1 MKCRYFIFA
10 VLCFIFGGTLVFA
23 DSSNFEAT
31 INMEPE
37 ITENQINLVLGFRGE
52 EAMAVS
58 ETITYDSSRITLL
71 DVVAIDNF
79 AVTLGEETI
88 DGKWHTIKVLA
99 DSMYSFTDTN
109 YAVAVFEVKDN
120 FKKDKT
126 NDLFLYNVEAV
137 GPEKSKYR
145 YRGDFLTLTRESV
158 SEMYFKIEP
167 INNNTKVNYFLKQY
181 LVIIIVIV
189 LVIIG
194 LIIFIILHIPSR
206 RKEENRQQDVGNAIK
221 SENFSGNNG
230 EKVMVNPNAVAEIG
244 ETKKVIN
251 LEDAIVVSDLKPFD
265 NNPTKVETDQVIPTP
280 NDARVDVQIDPFNMK
295 LEDAA
300 STSVQEIPESVV
312 NKEEVETPK
321 VAEPP
326 KVDIIDTS
334 VNSIN
339 NNGAIPIEP
348 QKPENDL
355 KAPILTVEI
364 GSEDVETIDE
374 DKDSTNHP
382 TNINGIIVLLIATM
396 MALFSVNVYALE
408 DEEEYKVEDLRECL
422 VGNIPCESYLDYNDD
437 GKVDIVDVVFTRN
450 TIDVNFEKL
459 LNTDPGFKEMH
470 KFSPNINN
478 EEVKKTSQAIVVRST
493 TRKTAM
499 RTTKGGSKKT
509 TTKKDRTTRGT
520 TTRTSR
526 ETTTRTTRPTTT
538 RTTKGTTTRTTRTTT
553 QKATYQVN
561 VVANNGK
568 VISESVRT
576 VNAGATA
583 SFAFS
588 PNSGYMF
595 GSVSCTNGAKG
606 TFTKTSNTLKVSS
619 ISSNATC
626 TVNFVPRND
635 IRISVTG
642 KNGTYSPSY
651 KIVGYGGS
659 ASFTIKPSNG
669 FEIENASCTNGSH
682 SLSGNTLN
690 VSNVTSDSTCTVTY
704 KQATFTVRLFLNNSL
719 QSTETYHYNE
729 LYKGEVSSVPTNR
742 GSVKCN
748 GSSVTAS
755 KTKITDNSYLWS
767 FTRKVTGNMDCYI
780 TFN

>member
-52 EAMAVS
+52 EVMAIS

-79 AVTLGEETI
+79 SVTLGEETI

-181 LVIIIVIV
+181 LVIIVVIV

-230 EKVMVNPNAVAEIG
+230 ERVMVNPNAVAEIG

-300 STSVQEIPESVV
+300 STNVQEIPESVV

-493 TRKTAM
+493 TRKTAI
-499 RTTKGGSKKT
+499 RTTKGTNNNKT
-509 TTKKDRTTRGT
+509 TTNNRTTKGTTARTTKSTTSRTTRGT

-526 ETTTRTTRPTTT
+526 
-538 RTTKGTTTRTTRTTT
+538 TTT
-553 QKATYQVN
+553 QKVTYQVN
-561 VVANNGK
+561 VVANNGS

-576 VNAGATA
+576 VNGGSSA
-583 SFAFS
+583 SFSFS

-626 TVNFVPRND
+626 TVNFIPRSD
-635 IRISVTG
+635 IRVSMTG
-642 KNGTYSPSY
+642 TNGTYSPSY

-659 ASFTIKPSNG
+659 ASFTIKPNNG
-669 FEIENASCTNGSH
+669 YEISRVSCTNGSY
-682 SLSGNTLN
+682 SLNGTTLN
-690 VSNVTSDSTCTVTY
+690 VSNITTDSTCTVSY
-704 KQATFTVRLFLNNSL
+704 EQAKYTVRVFINNSL
-719 QSTETYHYNE
+719 FDSRTMHYNE
-729 LYKGEVSSVPTNR
+729 TYSGSLGPIPTNR
-742 GSVKCN
+742 GTLKCN
-748 GSSVTAS
+748 GTSVTANKS
-755 KTKITDNSYLWS
+755 KVTENSYIWS
-767 FTRKVTGNMDCYI
+767 FSRKITGNMDCYL

>member
-52 EAMAVS
+52 EVMAVS

-181 LVIIIVIV
+181 LVIIVVIV

-251 LEDAIVVSDLKPFD
+251 LEDAIVVSDLKPFE

-280 NDARVDVQIDPFNMK
+280 NDASVNVQIDPFNMK

-300 STSVQEIPESVV
+300 STNVQEIPESVI

-339 NNGAIPIEP
+339 NNGAVPIETP
-348 QKPENDL
+348 KPENDL

-382 TNINGIIVLLIATM
+382 TNINGIIVLLIVTM

-493 TRKTAM
+493 TRKTAI
-499 RTTKGGSKKT
+499 RTTKGANKKT
-509 TTKKDRTTRGT
+509 TTKKESNNRTTRSTSTRTSRSTTSRTTRGT
-520 TTRTSR
+520 SSRTVKS
-526 ETTTRTTRPTTT
+526 
-538 RTTKGTTTRTTRTTT
+538 TT
-553 QKATYQVN
+553 QKETYQVN
-561 VVANNGK
+561 VVANNGS
-568 VISESVRT
+568 VISESART

-626 TVNFVPRND
+626 TVNFIPRSD
-635 IRISVTG
+635 IRVSMTG
-642 KNGTYSPSY
+642 TNGTYSPSY

-659 ASFTIKPSNG
+659 ASFTIKPNNG
-669 FEIENASCTNGSH
+669 YEISRVSCTNGSY
-682 SLSGNTLN
+682 SLNGTTLN
-690 VSNVTSDSTCTVTY
+690 VSNITTDSTCTVSY
-704 KQATFTVRLFLNNSL
+704 EQAKYTVRVFINNSL
-719 QSTETYHYNE
+719 SDSRTMHYNE
-729 LYKGEVSSVPTNR
+729 TYSGILGPIPTNR
-742 GSVKCN
+742 GTLKCN
-748 GSSVTAS
+748 GTSVTANKS
-755 KTKITDNSYLWS
+755 KVTENSYIWS
-767 FTRKVTGNMDCYI
+767 FSRKITGNMDCYL

>member
-52 EAMAVS
+52 EVMAVS

-181 LVIIIVIV
+181 LVIIVVIV

-300 STSVQEIPESVV
+300 STNVQEIPESVV

-339 NNGAIPIEP
+339 NNGAVPIETP
-348 QKPENDL
+348 KPENDL

-382 TNINGIIVLLIATM
+382 TNINGIIVLLIVTM

-493 TRKTAM
+493 TRKTAI
-499 RTTKGGSKKT
+499 RTTKGANKKT
-509 TTKKDRTTRGT
+509 TTKKESNNRTTRSTSTRTSRSTTSRTTRGT
-520 TTRTSR
+520 SSRTVKS
-526 ETTTRTTRPTTT
+526 
-538 RTTKGTTTRTTRTTT
+538 TT
-553 QKATYQVN
+553 QKETYQVN
-561 VVANNGK
+561 VVANNGS
-568 VISESVRT
+568 VVSESART

-626 TVNFVPRND
+626 TVNFIPRSD
-635 IRISVTG
+635 IRVSMTG
-642 KNGTYSPSY
+642 TNGTYSPSY

-659 ASFTIKPSNG
+659 ASFTIKPNNG
-669 FEIENASCTNGSH
+669 YEISRVSCTNGSY
-682 SLSGNTLN
+682 SLNGTTLN
-690 VSNVTSDSTCTVTY
+690 VSNITTDSTCTVSY
-704 KQATFTVRLFLNNSL
+704 EQAKYTVRVFINNSL
-719 QSTETYHYNE
+719 SDSKTMHYNE
-729 LYKGEVSSVPTNR
+729 TYSGILGPIPTNR
-742 GSVKCN
+742 GTLKCN
-748 GSSVTAS
+748 GTSVTANKS
-755 KTKITDNSYLWS
+755 KVTENSYIWS
-767 FTRKVTGNMDCYI
+767 FSRKITGNMDCYL

>member
-52 EAMAVS
+52 EVMAVS

-181 LVIIIVIV
+181 LVIIVVIV

-300 STSVQEIPESVV
+300 STNVQEIPESVV

-374 DKDSTNHP
+374 DKDSTNHS

-493 TRKTAM
+493 TRKTAI
-499 RTTKGGSKKT
+499 RTTKGTNNNKT
-509 TTKKDRTTRGT
+509 TTNNRTTKGTTARTTKSTTLRTTRGT

-526 ETTTRTTRPTTT
+526 
-538 RTTKGTTTRTTRTTT
+538 TTT
-553 QKATYQVN
+553 QKVTYQVN
-561 VVANNGK
+561 VVANNGS

-576 VNAGATA
+576 VNGGSSA
-583 SFAFS
+583 SFSFS

-626 TVNFVPRND
+626 TVNFIPRSD
-635 IRISVTG
+635 IRVSMTG
-642 KNGTYSPSY
+642 TNGTYSPSY

-659 ASFTIKPSNG
+659 ASFTIKPNNG
-669 FEIENASCTNGSH
+669 YEISRVSCTNGSY
-682 SLSGNTLN
+682 SLNGTTLN
-690 VSNVTSDSTCTVTY
+690 VSNITTDSTCTVSY
-704 KQATFTVRLFLNNSL
+704 EQAKYTVRVFINNSL
-719 QSTETYHYNE
+719 FDSRTMHYNE
-729 LYKGEVSSVPTNR
+729 TYSGSLGPIPTNR
-742 GSVKCN
+742 GTLKCN
-748 GSSVTAS
+748 GTSVTANKS
-755 KTKITDNSYLWS
+755 KVTENSYIWS
-767 FTRKVTGNMDCYI
+767 FSRKITGNMDCYL

>member
-52 EAMAVS
+52 EVMAVS

-181 LVIIIVIV
+181 LVIIVVIV

-230 EKVMVNPNAVAEIG
+230 ERVMVNPNAVAEIG

-251 LEDAIVVSDLKPFD
+251 LEDAIVVSDLKPFE

-280 NDARVDVQIDPFNMK
+280 NDASVNVQIDPFNMK

-300 STSVQEIPESVV
+300 STNVQEIPESVV

-493 TRKTAM
+493 TRKTAI
-499 RTTKGGSKKT
+499 RTTKGTNNNKT
-509 TTKKDRTTRGT
+509 TTNNRTTKGTTARTTKSTTSRTTRGT

-526 ETTTRTTRPTTT
+526 
-538 RTTKGTTTRTTRTTT
+538 TTT
-553 QKATYQVN
+553 QKVTYQVN
-561 VVANNGK
+561 VVANNGS

-576 VNAGATA
+576 VNGGSSA

-606 TFTKTSNTLKVSS
+606 SYTKTSNTLKVSS
-619 ISSNATC
+619 ISTNATC

-659 ASFTIKPSNG
+659 ASFMIKPSNG
-669 FEIENASCTNGSH
+669 FEIENVSCTNGSY
-682 SLSGNTLN
+682 SLNGTTLN
-690 VSNVTSDSTCTVTY
+690 VSNITTDSTCTVSY
-704 KQATFTVRLFLNNSL
+704 EQAKYTVRAFINNSL
-719 QSTETYHYNE
+719 SDSRTMHYNE
-729 LYKGEVSSVPTNR
+729 TYSGILGPIPTNR
-742 GSVKCN
+742 GTLKCN
-748 GSSVTAS
+748 GTSVTANKS
-755 KTKITDNSYLWS
+755 KVTENSYIWS
-767 FTRKVTGNMDCYI
+767 FSRKITGNMDCYL

>member
-1 MKCRYFIFA
+1 MKCRYLIFT
-10 VLCFIFGGTLVFA
+10 VLCFIFGGSLVFA

-52 EAMAVS
+52 EVMAVS

-181 LVIIIVIV
+181 LVIIVVIV

-221 SENFSGNNG
+221 SENFNGNNG
-230 EKVMVNPNAVAEIG
+230 ERVMVNPNAVAEIG

-280 NDARVDVQIDPFNMK
+280 NDASVNVQIDPFNMK

-300 STSVQEIPESVV
+300 STNVQEIPESVV

-348 QKPENDL
+348 QKPKNDL

-493 TRKTAM
+493 TRKTAI
-499 RTTKGGSKKT
+499 RTTKGTNNNKT
-509 TTKKDRTTRGT
+509 TTNNRTTKGTTARTTKSTTSRTTRGT

-526 ETTTRTTRPTTT
+526 
-538 RTTKGTTTRTTRTTT
+538 TTT
-553 QKATYQVN
+553 QKVTYQVN
-561 VVANNGK
+561 VVANNGS

-576 VNAGATA
+576 VNGGSSA
-583 SFAFS
+583 SFSFS

-626 TVNFVPRND
+626 TVNFIPRSD
-635 IRISVTG
+635 IRVSMIGT
-642 KNGTYSPSY
+642 NGTYSPSY
-651 KIVGYGGS
+651 KIVGYGES
-659 ASFTIKPSNG
+659 ASFTIKPNNG
-669 FEIENASCTNGSH
+669 YEISRVSCTNGSY
-682 SLSGNTLN
+682 SLNGTTLN
-690 VSNVTSDSTCTVTY
+690 VSNITTDSTCTVSY
-704 KQATFTVRLFLNNSL
+704 EQAKYTVRVFINNSL
-719 QSTETYHYNE
+719 FDSRTMHYNE
-729 LYKGEVSSVPTNR
+729 TYSGSLGPIPTNR
-742 GSVKCN
+742 GTLKCN
-748 GSSVTAS
+748 GTSVTANKS
-755 KTKITDNSYLWS
+755 KVTENSYIWTFS
-767 FTRKVTGNMDCYI
+767 RKITGNMDCYL

>member
-52 EAMAVS
+52 EVMAIS

-79 AVTLGEETI
+79 SVTLGEETI

-181 LVIIIVIV
+181 LVIIVVIV

-221 SENFSGNNG
+221 SENFNGNNG
-230 EKVMVNPNAVAEIG
+230 ERVMVNPNAVAEIG

-280 NDARVDVQIDPFNMK
+280 NDASVNVQIDPFNMK

-300 STSVQEIPESVV
+300 STNVQEIPESVV

-348 QKPENDL
+348 QKPKNDL

-493 TRKTAM
+493 TRKTAI
-499 RTTKGGSKKT
+499 RTTKGTNNNKT
-509 TTKKDRTTRGT
+509 TTNNRTTKGTTARTTKSTTSRTTRGT

-526 ETTTRTTRPTTT
+526 
-538 RTTKGTTTRTTRTTT
+538 TTT
-553 QKATYQVN
+553 QKVTYQVN
-561 VVANNGK
+561 VVANNGS

-576 VNAGATA
+576 VNGGSSA
-583 SFAFS
+583 SFSFS

-626 TVNFVPRND
+626 TVNFIPRSD
-635 IRISVTG
+635 IRVSMIGT
-642 KNGTYSPSY
+642 NGTYSPSY
-651 KIVGYGGS
+651 KIVGYGES
-659 ASFTIKPSNG
+659 ASFTIKPNNG
-669 FEIENASCTNGSH
+669 YEISRVSCTNGSY
-682 SLSGNTLN
+682 SLNGTTLN
-690 VSNVTSDSTCTVTY
+690 VSNITTDSTCTVSY
-704 KQATFTVRLFLNNSL
+704 EQAKYTVRVFINNSL
-719 QSTETYHYNE
+719 FDSRTMHYNE
-729 LYKGEVSSVPTNR
+729 TYSGSLGPIPTNR
-742 GSVKCN
+742 GTLKCN
-748 GSSVTAS
+748 GTSVTANKS
-755 KTKITDNSYLWS
+755 KVTENSYIWTFS
-767 FTRKVTGNMDCYI
+767 RKITGNMDCYL

>member
-1 MKCRYFIFA
+1 MKCRYLIFT
-10 VLCFIFGGTLVFA
+10 VLCFIFGGSLVFA

-52 EAMAVS
+52 EVMAIS

-79 AVTLGEETI
+79 SVTLGEETI

-181 LVIIIVIV
+181 LVIIVVIV

-221 SENFSGNNG
+221 SENFNGNNG
-230 EKVMVNPNAVAEIG
+230 ERVMVNPNAVAEIG

-280 NDARVDVQIDPFNMK
+280 NDASVNVQIDPFNMK

-300 STSVQEIPESVV
+300 STNVQEIPESVV

-348 QKPENDL
+348 QKPKNDL

-493 TRKTAM
+493 TRKTAI
-499 RTTKGGSKKT
+499 RTTKGTNNNKT
-509 TTKKDRTTRGT
+509 TTNNRTTKGTTARTTKSTTSRTTRGT

-526 ETTTRTTRPTTT
+526 
-538 RTTKGTTTRTTRTTT
+538 TTT
-553 QKATYQVN
+553 QKVTYQVN
-561 VVANNGK
+561 VVANNGS

-576 VNAGATA
+576 VNGGSSA
-583 SFAFS
+583 SFSFS

-626 TVNFVPRND
+626 TVNFIPRSD
-635 IRISVTG
+635 IRVSMIGT
-642 KNGTYSPSY
+642 NGTYSPSY
-651 KIVGYGGS
+651 KIVGYGES
-659 ASFTIKPSNG
+659 ASFTIKPNNG
-669 FEIENASCTNGSH
+669 YEISRVSCTNGSY
-682 SLSGNTLN
+682 SLNGTTLN
-690 VSNVTSDSTCTVTY
+690 VSNITTDSTCTVSY
-704 KQATFTVRLFLNNSL
+704 EQAKYTVRVFINNSL
-719 QSTETYHYNE
+719 FDSRTMHYNE
-729 LYKGEVSSVPTNR
+729 TYSGSLGPIPTNR
-742 GSVKCN
+742 GTLKCN
-748 GSSVTAS
+748 GTSVTANKS
-755 KTKITDNSYLWS
+755 KVTENSYIWTFS
-767 FTRKVTGNMDCYI
+767 RKITGNMDCYL

>member
-1 MKCRYFIFA
+1 MKCRYLIFT
-10 VLCFIFGGTLVFA
+10 VLCFIFGGSLVFA

-52 EAMAVS
+52 EVMAVS

-181 LVIIIVIV
+181 LVIIVVIV

-221 SENFSGNNG
+221 SENFNGNNG
-230 EKVMVNPNAVAEIG
+230 ERVMVNPNAVAEIG

-265 NNPTKVETDQVIPTP
+265 NNPTKVETEQVIPTP
-280 NDARVDVQIDPFNMK
+280 NDASVNVQIDPFNMK

-300 STSVQEIPESVV
+300 STNVQEIPESVV

-348 QKPENDL
+348 QKPKNDL

-493 TRKTAM
+493 TRKTAI
-499 RTTKGGSKKT
+499 RTTKGTNNNKT
-509 TTKKDRTTRGT
+509 TTNNRTTKGTTARTTKSTTSRTTRGT

-526 ETTTRTTRPTTT
+526 
-538 RTTKGTTTRTTRTTT
+538 TTT
-553 QKATYQVN
+553 QKVTYQVN
-561 VVANNGK
+561 VVANNGS

-576 VNAGATA
+576 VNGGSSA
-583 SFAFS
+583 SFSFS

-626 TVNFVPRND
+626 TVNFIPRSD
-635 IRISVTG
+635 IRVSMIGT
-642 KNGTYSPSY
+642 NGTYSPSY
-651 KIVGYGGS
+651 KIVGYGES
-659 ASFTIKPSNG
+659 ASFTIKPNNG
-669 FEIENASCTNGSH
+669 YEISRVSCTNGSY
-682 SLSGNTLN
+682 SLNGTTLN
-690 VSNVTSDSTCTVTY
+690 VSNITTDSTCTVSY
-704 KQATFTVRLFLNNSL
+704 EQAKYTVRVFINNSL
-719 QSTETYHYNE
+719 FDSRTMHYNE
-729 LYKGEVSSVPTNR
+729 TYSGSLGPIPTNR
-742 GSVKCN
+742 GTLKCN
-748 GSSVTAS
+748 GTSVTANKS
-755 KTKITDNSYLWS
+755 KVTENSYIWTFS
-767 FTRKVTGNMDCYI
+767 RKITGNMDCYL

>member
-52 EAMAVS
+52 EVMAIS

-79 AVTLGEETI
+79 SVTLGEETI

-181 LVIIIVIV
+181 LVIIVVIV

-300 STSVQEIPESVV
+300 STNVQEIPESVV

-374 DKDSTNHP
+374 DKDSTNHS

-493 TRKTAM
+493 TRKTAI
-499 RTTKGGSKKT
+499 RTTKGTNNNKT
-509 TTKKDRTTRGT
+509 TTNNRTTKGTTARTTKSTTSRTTRGT

-526 ETTTRTTRPTTT
+526 
-538 RTTKGTTTRTTRTTT
+538 TTT
-553 QKATYQVN
+553 QKVTYQVN

-568 VISESVRT
+568 VISESIRT

-626 TVNFVPRND
+626 TVNFIPRSD
-635 IRISVTG
+635 IRVSMTG
-642 KNGTYSPSY
+642 TNGTYSPSY
-651 KIVGYGGS
+651 KIVGYGES
-659 ASFTIKPSNG
+659 ASFTIKPNNG
-669 FEIENASCTNGSH
+669 YEISRVSCTNGSY
-682 SLSGNTLN
+682 SLNGTTLN
-690 VSNVTSDSTCTVTY
+690 VSNITTDSTCTVSY
-704 KQATFTVRLFLNNSL
+704 EQAKYTIRVFINNSL
-719 QSTETYHYNE
+719 FDSRTMHYNE
-729 LYKGEVSSVPTNR
+729 TYSGSLGPIPTNR
-742 GSVKCN
+742 GTLKCN
-748 GSSVTAS
+748 GTSVTANKS
-755 KTKITDNSYLWS
+755 KVTENSYIWS
-767 FTRKVTGNMDCYI
+767 FSRKITGNMDCYL

>member
-1 MKCRYFIFA
+1 MKCRYLIFT
-10 VLCFIFGGTLVFA
+10 VLCFIFGGSLVFA

-52 EAMAVS
+52 EVMAIS

-79 AVTLGEETI
+79 SVTLGEETI

-181 LVIIIVIV
+181 LVIIVVIV

-221 SENFSGNNG
+221 SENFNGNNG
-230 EKVMVNPNAVAEIG
+230 ERVMVNPNAVAEIG

-251 LEDAIVVSDLKPFD
+251 LEDAIVVSDLRPFE
-265 NNPTKVETDQVIPTP
+265 NNPTKVETEQVIPTP
-280 NDARVDVQIDPFNMK
+280 NDASVNVQIDPFNMK

-300 STSVQEIPESVV
+300 STNVQEIPESVV

-374 DKDSTNHP
+374 DKDSTNHS

-493 TRKTAM
+493 TRKTAI
-499 RTTKGGSKKT
+499 RTTKGTNNNKT
-509 TTKKDRTTRGT
+509 TTNNRTTKGTTARTTKSTTSRTTRGT

-526 ETTTRTTRPTTT
+526 
-538 RTTKGTTTRTTRTTT
+538 TTT
-553 QKATYQVN
+553 QKVTYQVN
-561 VVANNGK
+561 VVANNGS

-576 VNAGATA
+576 VNGGSSA
-583 SFAFS
+583 SFSFS

-626 TVNFVPRND
+626 TVNFIPRSD
-635 IRISVTG
+635 IRVSMTG
-642 KNGTYSPSY
+642 TNGTYSPSY

-659 ASFTIKPSNG
+659 ASFTIKPNNG
-669 FEIENASCTNGSH
+669 YEISRVSCTNGSY
-682 SLSGNTLN
+682 SLNGTTLN
-690 VSNVTSDSTCTVTY
+690 VSNITTDSTCTVSY
-704 KQATFTVRLFLNNSL
+704 EQAKYTVRVFINNSL
-719 QSTETYHYNE
+719 FDSRTMHYNE
-729 LYKGEVSSVPTNR
+729 TYSGSLGPIPTNR
-742 GSVKCN
+742 GTLKCN
-748 GSSVTAS
+748 DTSVTANKS
-755 KTKITDNSYLWS
+755 KVTENSYIWS
-767 FTRKVTGNMDCYI
+767 FSRKITGNMDCYL

>member
-1 MKCRYFIFA
+1 MKCRYLIFT
-10 VLCFIFGGTLVFA
+10 VLCFIFGGSLVFA

-52 EAMAVS
+52 EVMAVS

-79 AVTLGEETI
+79 SVTLGEETI

-181 LVIIIVIV
+181 LVIIVVIV

-221 SENFSGNNG
+221 SENFNGNNG
-230 EKVMVNPNAVAEIG
+230 ERVMVNPNAVAEIG

-280 NDARVDVQIDPFNMK
+280 NDASVNVQIDPFNMK

-300 STSVQEIPESVV
+300 STNVQEIPESVV

-348 QKPENDL
+348 QKPKNDL

-493 TRKTAM
+493 TRKTAI
-499 RTTKGGSKKT
+499 RTTKGTNNNKT
-509 TTKKDRTTRGT
+509 TTNNRTTKGTTARTTKSTTSRTTRGT

-526 ETTTRTTRPTTT
+526 
-538 RTTKGTTTRTTRTTT
+538 TTT
-553 QKATYQVN
+553 QKVTYQVN
-561 VVANNGK
+561 VVANNGS

-576 VNAGATA
+576 VNGGSSA
-583 SFAFS
+583 SFSFS

-626 TVNFVPRND
+626 TVNFIPRSD
-635 IRISVTG
+635 IRVSMIGT
-642 KNGTYSPSY
+642 NGTYSPSY
-651 KIVGYGGS
+651 KIVGYGES
-659 ASFTIKPSNG
+659 ASFTIKPNNG
-669 FEIENASCTNGSH
+669 YEISRVSCTNGSY
-682 SLSGNTLN
+682 SLNGTTLN
-690 VSNVTSDSTCTVTY
+690 VSNITTDSTCTVSY
-704 KQATFTVRLFLNNSL
+704 EQAKYTVRVFINNSL
-719 QSTETYHYNE
+719 FDSRTMHYNE
-729 LYKGEVSSVPTNR
+729 TYSGSLGPIPTNR
-742 GSVKCN
+742 GTLKCN
-748 GSSVTAS
+748 GTSVTANKS
-755 KTKITDNSYLWS
+755 KVTENSYIWTFS
-767 FTRKVTGNMDCYI
+767 RKITGNMDCYL

>member
-1 MKCRYFIFA
+1 MKCRYLIFT
-10 VLCFIFGGTLVFA
+10 VLCFIFGGSLVFA

-52 EAMAVS
+52 EVMAVS

-181 LVIIIVIV
+181 LVIIVVIV

-221 SENFSGNNG
+221 SENFNGNNG
-230 EKVMVNPNAVAEIG
+230 ERVMVNPNAVAEIG

-265 NNPTKVETDQVIPTP
+265 NNPTKVETEQVIPTP
-280 NDARVDVQIDPFNMK
+280 NDASVNVQIDPFNMK

-300 STSVQEIPESVV
+300 STNVQEIPESVV

-321 VAEPP
+321 VAEQP

-374 DKDSTNHP
+374 DKDSTNHS

-493 TRKTAM
+493 TRKTAI
-499 RTTKGGSKKT
+499 RTTKGTNNNKT
-509 TTKKDRTTRGT
+509 TTNNRTTKGTTARTTKSTTSRTTRGT

-526 ETTTRTTRPTTT
+526 
-538 RTTKGTTTRTTRTTT
+538 TTT
-553 QKATYQVN
+553 QKVTYQVN
-561 VVANNGK
+561 VVANNGS

-576 VNAGATA
+576 VNGGSSA
-583 SFAFS
+583 SFSFS

-626 TVNFVPRND
+626 TVNFIPRSD
-635 IRISVTG
+635 IRVSMIGT
-642 KNGTYSPSY
+642 NGTYSPSY
-651 KIVGYGGS
+651 KIVGYGES
-659 ASFTIKPSNG
+659 ASFTIKPNNG
-669 FEIENASCTNGSH
+669 YEISRVSCTNGSY
-682 SLSGNTLN
+682 SLNGTTLN
-690 VSNVTSDSTCTVTY
+690 VSNITTDSTCTVSY
-704 KQATFTVRLFLNNSL
+704 EQAKYTVRVFINNSL
-719 QSTETYHYNE
+719 FDSRTMHYNE
-729 LYKGEVSSVPTNR
+729 TYSGSLGPIPTNR
-742 GSVKCN
+742 GTLKCN
-748 GSSVTAS
+748 GTSVTANKS
-755 KTKITDNSYLWS
+755 KVTENSYIWTFS
-767 FTRKVTGNMDCYI
+767 RKITGNMDCYL

>member
-52 EAMAVS
+52 EVMAIS

-79 AVTLGEETI
+79 SVTLGEETI

-181 LVIIIVIV
+181 LVIIVVIV

-300 STSVQEIPESVV
+300 STNVQEIPESVV

-493 TRKTAM
+493 TRKTAI
-499 RTTKGGSKKT
+499 RTTKGTNNNKT
-509 TTKKDRTTRGT
+509 TTNNRTTKGTTARTTKSTTSRTTRGT

-526 ETTTRTTRPTTT
+526 
-538 RTTKGTTTRTTRTTT
+538 TTT
-553 QKATYQVN
+553 QKVTYQVN
-561 VVANNGK
+561 VVANNGS

-583 SFAFS
+583 SFAFN
-588 PNSGYMF
+588 PNTGYTF

-606 TFTKTSNTLKVSS
+606 SYTKTSNTLKVSGVT
-619 ISSNATC
+619 SNSTC
-626 TVNFVPRND
+626 TVNFVPRSD
-635 IRISVTG
+635 IRVSVTG
-642 KNGTYSPSY
+642 QNGRYTPSY
-651 KIVGYGGS
+651 KNVGLGGS
-659 ASFTIKPSNG
+659 TSFTISPNNG
-669 FEIENASCTNGSH
+669 YEIAGVSCTNASY

-690 VSNVTSDSTCTVTY
+690 VSNVTNDSTCTVTY
-704 KQATFTVRLFLNNSL
+704 NVRYYSVVVKDAVTGRTINSM
-719 QSTETYHYNE
+719 
-729 LYKGEVSSVPTNR
+729 SVPYNYTYTGTADLNR
-742 GSVKCN
+742 KDAKVYIN
-748 GSSVTAS
+748 GKKVSGMVILELDNGLWRYNISR
-755 KTKITDNSYLWS
+755 KITENLVIE
-767 FTRKVTGNMDCYI
+767 FR
-780 TFN
+780 

>member
-52 EAMAVS
+52 EVMAIS

-79 AVTLGEETI
+79 SVTLGEETI

-109 YAVAVFEVKDN
+109 YAVAIFEVKDN

-181 LVIIIVIV
+181 LVIIVVIV

-221 SENFSGNNG
+221 SENFNGNNG
-230 EKVMVNPNAVAEIG
+230 ERVMVNPNAVAEIG

-265 NNPTKVETDQVIPTP
+265 NNPTKVETEQVIPTP
-280 NDARVDVQIDPFNMK
+280 NDASVNVQIDPFNMK

-300 STSVQEIPESVV
+300 STNVQEIPESVV

-321 VAEPP
+321 VAEQP

-374 DKDSTNHP
+374 DKDSTNHS

-478 EEVKKTSQAIVVRST
+478 EEVKKTSQAIVVKST

-509 TTKKDRTTRGT
+509 TTKKDRTTRP
-520 TTRTSR
+520 
-526 ETTTRTTRPTTT
+526 TTTRTTR
-538 RTTKGTTTRTTRTTT
+538 GTTTRTTRTTT

-568 VISESVRT
+568 VISESIRT

-583 SFAFS
+583 SFAFN
-588 PNSGYMF
+588 PNTGYTF

-606 TFTKTSNTLKVSS
+606 SYTKTSNTLKVSGVT
-619 ISSNATC
+619 SNSTC
-626 TVNFVPRND
+626 TVNFVPRSD
-635 IRISVTG
+635 IRVSVTG
-642 KNGTYSPSY
+642 QNGRYTPSY
-651 KIVGYGGS
+651 KNVGLGGS
-659 ASFTIKPSNG
+659 TSFTISPNNG
-669 FEIENASCTNGSH
+669 YEIAGVSCTNASY

-690 VSNVTSDSTCTVTY
+690 VSNVTNDSTCTVTY
-704 KQATFTVRLFLNNSL
+704 NVRYYSVVVKDAVTGRTINSM
-719 QSTETYHYNE
+719 
-729 LYKGEVSSVPTNR
+729 SVPYNYTYTGTADLNR
-742 GSVKCN
+742 KDAKVYIN
-748 GSSVTAS
+748 GKKVSGMVILELDNGLWRYNISR
-755 KTKITDNSYLWS
+755 KITENLVIE
-767 FTRKVTGNMDCYI
+767 FR
-780 TFN
+780 

>member
-52 EAMAVS
+52 EVMAIS

-79 AVTLGEETI
+79 SVTLGEETI
-88 DGKWHTIKVLA
+88 DGKRHTIKVLA

-181 LVIIIVIV
+181 LVIIVVIV

-300 STSVQEIPESVV
+300 STNVQEIPESVV

-493 TRKTAM
+493 TRKTAI
-499 RTTKGGSKKT
+499 RTTKGTNNNKT
-509 TTKKDRTTRGT
+509 TTNNRTTKGTTARTTKSTTSRTTRGT

-526 ETTTRTTRPTTT
+526 
-538 RTTKGTTTRTTRTTT
+538 TTT
-553 QKATYQVN
+553 QKVTYQVN
-561 VVANNGK
+561 VVANNGS

-583 SFAFS
+583 SFAFN
-588 PNSGYMF
+588 PNTGYTF

-606 TFTKTSNTLKVSS
+606 SYTKTSNTLKVSGVT
-619 ISSNATC
+619 SNSTC
-626 TVNFVPRND
+626 TVNFVPRSD
-635 IRISVTG
+635 IRVSVTG
-642 KNGTYSPSY
+642 QNGRYTPSY
-651 KIVGYGGS
+651 KNVGLGGS
-659 ASFTIKPSNG
+659 TSFTISPNNG
-669 FEIENASCTNGSH
+669 YEIAGVSCTNASY

-690 VSNVTSDSTCTVTY
+690 VSNVTNDSTCTVTY
-704 KQATFTVRLFLNNSL
+704 NVRYYSVVVKDAVTGRTINSM
-719 QSTETYHYNE
+719 
-729 LYKGEVSSVPTNR
+729 SVPYNYTYTGTADLNR
-742 GSVKCN
+742 KDAKVYIN
-748 GSSVTAS
+748 GKKVSGMVILELDNGLWRYNISR
-755 KTKITDNSYLWS
+755 KITENLVIE
-767 FTRKVTGNMDCYI
+767 FR
-780 TFN
+780 

>member
-52 EAMAVS
+52 EVMAIS

-79 AVTLGEETI
+79 SVTLGEETI

-181 LVIIIVIV
+181 LVIIVVIV

-221 SENFSGNNG
+221 SENFNGNNG
-230 EKVMVNPNAVAEIG
+230 ERVMVNPNAVAEIG

-265 NNPTKVETDQVIPTP
+265 NNPTKVETEQVIPTP
-280 NDARVDVQIDPFNMK
+280 NDASVNVQIDPFNMK

-300 STSVQEIPESVV
+300 STNVQEIPESVV

-321 VAEPP
+321 VAEQP

-374 DKDSTNHP
+374 DKDSTNHS

-493 TRKTAM
+493 TRKTAI
-499 RTTKGGSKKT
+499 RTTKGTNNNKT
-509 TTKKDRTTRGT
+509 TTNNRTTKGTTARTTKSTTSRTTRGT

-526 ETTTRTTRPTTT
+526 
-538 RTTKGTTTRTTRTTT
+538 TTT
-553 QKATYQVN
+553 QKVTYQVN
-561 VVANNGK
+561 VVANNGS

-576 VNAGATA
+576 VNGGSSA
-583 SFAFS
+583 SFSFS

-626 TVNFVPRND
+626 TVNFIPRSD
-635 IRISVTG
+635 IRVSMTG
-642 KNGTYSPSY
+642 TNGTYSPSY

-659 ASFTIKPSNG
+659 ASFTIKPNNG
-669 FEIENASCTNGSH
+669 YEISRVSCTNGSY
-682 SLSGNTLN
+682 SLNGTTLN
-690 VSNVTSDSTCTVTY
+690 VSNITTDSTCTVSY
-704 KQATFTVRLFLNNSL
+704 EQAKYTVRVFINNSL
-719 QSTETYHYNE
+719 FDSRTMHYNE
-729 LYKGEVSSVPTNR
+729 TYSGSLGPIPTNR
-742 GSVKCN
+742 GTLKCN
-748 GSSVTAS
+748 GTSVTANKS
-755 KTKITDNSYLWS
+755 KVTENSYIWS
-767 FTRKVTGNMDCYI
+767 FSRKITGNMDCYL

>member
-10 VLCFIFGGTLVFA
+10 VLCFIFGGSLVFA

-52 EAMAVS
+52 EVMAVS

-181 LVIIIVIV
+181 LVIIVVIV

-300 STSVQEIPESVV
+300 STNVQEIPESVV

-374 DKDSTNHP
+374 DKDSTNHS

-493 TRKTAM
+493 TRKTAI
-499 RTTKGGSKKT
+499 RTTKGTNNNKT
-509 TTKKDRTTRGT
+509 TTNNRTTKGTTARTTKSTTLRTTRGT

-526 ETTTRTTRPTTT
+526 
-538 RTTKGTTTRTTRTTT
+538 TTT
-553 QKATYQVN
+553 QKVTYQVN
-561 VVANNGK
+561 VVANNGS

-576 VNAGATA
+576 VNGGSSA
-583 SFAFS
+583 SFSFS

-626 TVNFVPRND
+626 TVNFIPRSD
-635 IRISVTG
+635 IRVSMTG
-642 KNGTYSPSY
+642 TNGTYSPSY

-659 ASFTIKPSNG
+659 ASFTIKPNNG
-669 FEIENASCTNGSH
+669 YEISRVSCTNGSY
-682 SLSGNTLN
+682 SLNGTTLN
-690 VSNVTSDSTCTVTY
+690 VSNITTDSTCTVSY
-704 KQATFTVRLFLNNSL
+704 EQAKYTVRVFINNSL
-719 QSTETYHYNE
+719 FDSRTMHYNE
-729 LYKGEVSSVPTNR
+729 TYSGSLGPIPTNR
-742 GSVKCN
+742 GTLKCN
-748 GSSVTAS
+748 GTSVTANKS
-755 KTKITDNSYLWS
+755 KVTENSYIWS
-767 FTRKVTGNMDCYI
+767 FSRKITGNMDCYL

>member
-52 EAMAVS
+52 EVMAIS

-79 AVTLGEETI
+79 SVTLGEETI

-181 LVIIIVIV
+181 LVIIVVIV

-230 EKVMVNPNAVAEIG
+230 ERVMVNPNAVAEIG

-265 NNPTKVETDQVIPTP
+265 NNPTKVETEQVIPTP
-280 NDARVDVQIDPFNMK
+280 NDASVNVQIDPFNMK

-300 STSVQEIPESVV
+300 STNVQEIPESVV

-321 VAEPP
+321 VAEQP

-348 QKPENDL
+348 QKPKNDL

-478 EEVKKTSQAIVVRST
+478 EEVKKTSQAIVVKST
-493 TRKTAM
+493 TRKTAI
-499 RTTKGGSKKT
+499 RTTKGTNNNKT
-509 TTKKDRTTRGT
+509 TTNNRTTKGTTARTTKSTTSRTTRGT

-526 ETTTRTTRPTTT
+526 
-538 RTTKGTTTRTTRTTT
+538 TTT
-553 QKATYQVN
+553 QKVTYQVN
-561 VVANNGK
+561 VVANNGS

-576 VNAGATA
+576 VNGGSSA
-583 SFAFS
+583 SFSFS

-626 TVNFVPRND
+626 TVNFIPRSD
-635 IRISVTG
+635 IRVSMTG
-642 KNGTYSPSY
+642 TNGTYSPSY

-659 ASFTIKPSNG
+659 ASFTIKPNNG
-669 FEIENASCTNGSH
+669 YEISRVSCTNGSY
-682 SLSGNTLN
+682 SLNGTTLN
-690 VSNVTSDSTCTVTY
+690 VSNITTDSTCTVSY
-704 KQATFTVRLFLNNSL
+704 EQAKYTVRVFINNSL
-719 QSTETYHYNE
+719 FDSRTMHYNE
-729 LYKGEVSSVPTNR
+729 TYSGSLGPIPTNR
-742 GSVKCN
+742 GTLKCN
-748 GSSVTAS
+748 GTSVTANKS
-755 KTKITDNSYLWS
+755 KVTENSYIWS
-767 FTRKVTGNMDCYI
+767 FSRKITGNMDCYL